1 MKRAASVLIV
11 FFLAFS
17 FRVEAQAPAKS
28 AAEPAAEKIKNYEEE
43 HSQVMELLSYL
54 SDVYGPRLNYSP
66 EYKEAAEW
74 ASDKLKGWGLENIH
88 YDYWEPEGKGWS
100 LKSFYAEVSSPRTI
114 SLIAYP
120 KAWSP
125 GFDNVQK
132 AEVIYLDAKSP
143 EELEKYEGKLKGK
156 FVLMSEPM
164 VVTPHFNPDARRLTD
179 SVLLKL
185 SNTAASPG
193 RRRMKYPRFTMDN
206 FDSVLAFVKRFM
218 PNIDS
223 ARIKHFIIE
232 RETGTKKLSMCIK
245 EKALA
250 AISVSRGDDGTIFV
264 QQAEV
269 PQRDGSDFGKRVNA
283 YDPDAP
289 EIIPQIVVSAEQY
302 NRMVRMIK
310 KGEKLTMEMG
320 LKVAWTKPEKGFNI
334 IAEIPGSD
342 LKDEIVMIGGH
353 FDTWHAGTGATDDGT
368 GTAVCMEAV
377 RILKELGLQPRRT
390 IRIGLWGAEEEG
402 LIGSREYVADAL
414 AKPKHE
420 DAMNVIMGGKETNL
434 AKTPEYDKFSV
445 YFNDDNGGGKFRGI
459 YTQGNENA
467 VSIFRSWLH
476 EFGDPDAQTISLS
489 NTGGT
494 DHLSFDAA
502 GLPGFQFIQDPMD
515 YSVRTH
521 HSNMDVYERVVEK
534 DIKQS
539 AAMMAFFAYKAAM
552 ADSRFPRKESVK
564 PAAED

>member
-1 MKRAASVLIV
+1 MKRTASIFIV
-11 FFLAFS
+11 ILFAFTYL
-17 FRVEAQAPAKS
+17 VPAQAPPKS
-28 AAEPAAEKIKNYEEE
+28 ADTPAAEKIKKYEED
-43 HSQVMELLSYL
+43 HSQVMDILSYL

-66 EYKEAAEW
+66 EYKEAADW
-74 ASDKLKGWGLENIH
+74 ASGKLQEWGLENIH
-88 YDYWEPEGKGWS
+88 YDLWDPEGKGWS
-100 LKSFYAEVSSPRTI
+100 LKSFYAEVISPRTI
-114 SLIAYP
+114 TLIAYP

-125 GFDNVQK
+125 GFDKAQK
-132 AEVIYLDAKSP
+132 ADVVYLDAESP
-143 EELEKYEGKLKGK
+143 EDLNKYEGKLKGK
-156 FVLMSEPM
+156 FVLISEPA
-164 VVTPHFNPDARRLTD
+164 VVTPHFSPDAHRLTD
-179 SVLLKL
+179 SVLLKF
-185 SNTAASPG
+185 SNAVERPG
-193 RRRMKYPRFTMDN
+193 RRRMRYPRFTMDN
-206 FDSVLAFVKRFM
+206 FDSVFSFVKRYV

-223 ARIKHFIIE
+223 ARIRQYIIE
-232 RETGTKKLSMCIK
+232 REMGTKKLALCIK

-269 PQRDGSDFGKRVNA
+269 PQKDGSNFGTRINA

-289 EIIPQIVVSAEQY
+289 EIIPQIVVAAEQY
-302 NRMVRMIK
+302 NRMVRMIA
-310 KGEKLTMEMG
+310 KGEKLTMEIK
-320 LKVAWTKPEKGFNI
+320 LNVAWTKPEKGFNI
-334 IAEIPGSD
+334 IGEIPGSD

-368 GTAVCMEAV
+368 GSAVCMEAM
-377 RILKELGLQPRRT
+377 RIIKALGLQPRRT

-402 LIGSREYVADAL
+402 LVGSREFVAEAF
-414 AKPKHE
+414 AKPRKD
-420 DAMNVIMGGKETNL
+420 DAMNVIMGGKESDL
-434 AKTPEYDKFSV
+434 EKTPEYNKFSV

-459 YTQGNENA
+459 YTQGNEAA
-467 VSIFRSWLH
+467 VPIFRSWLH
-476 EFGDPDAQTISLS
+476 EFGDPDAQTVSLS

-502 GLPGFQFIQDPMD
+502 GLPGFQFIQDPLD

-552 ADSRFPRKESVK
+552 ADAKFPRKGQTK
-564 PAAED
+564 PDNIE